1 MTVLP
6 ISLMKEM
13 ALTIVSLAVVS
24 FSNVGDFRFVK

>member
-13 ALTIVSLAVVS
+13 ALTIVSSAFFS
-24 FSNVGDFRFVK
+24 YSNVGEIVC

>member
-13 ALTIVSLAVVS
+13 ALTIVSSAVIS
-24 FSNVGDFRFVK
+24 FSNVGEIVC